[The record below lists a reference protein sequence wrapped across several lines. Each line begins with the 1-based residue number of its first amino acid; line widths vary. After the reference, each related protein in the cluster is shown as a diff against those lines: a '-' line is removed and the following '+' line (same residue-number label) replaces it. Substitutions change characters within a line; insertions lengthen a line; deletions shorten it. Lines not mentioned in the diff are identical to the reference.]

1 MNPRHSTVLG
11 AGVTAVLLA
20 HEDEALRARMVSALG
35 AHGVSVTPA
44 DSARG
49 ALEAALSA
57 SHALV
62 LLGAGQCWLDGAP
75 LREVLRS
82 AGVMSPVLRIDEAQ
96 MCSSQSP
103 SASEPSVTDGA
114 VVWRGPD
121 AVAGWLAHVPAS
133 PGPAQN
139 WDDLTF
145 ASLAGFERLQSRFRQ
160 RLFDQMPCMRECCE
174 QGDWSQLAR
183 LAHGVKG
190 GASCFEMPAMT
201 EVAAALE
208 AEALAA
214 ASGAGQ
220 SESIQSALDRYEM
233 ALLAFAGAPEVMN
246 QDGGR
251 DGRAAR

>member
-1 MNPRHSTVLG
+1 MFVAVCRARKNEPKTFNGFG

-20 HEDEALRARMVSALG
+20 HEDEALRARMVSALAQRRVGDAGRFGPWG
-35 AHGVSVTPA
+35 AGGGPVGQPCP
-44 DSARG
+44 G
-49 ALEAALSA
+49 AA
-57 SHALV
+57 
-62 LLGAGQCWLDGAP
+62 GAGQCWLDGEP

-174 QGDWSQLAR
+174 QGD
-183 LAHGVKG
+183 
-190 GASCFEMPAMT
+190 
-201 EVAAALE
+201 
-208 AEALAA
+208 
-214 ASGAGQ
+214 
-220 SESIQSALDRYEM
+220 
-233 ALLAFAGAPEVMN
+233 
-246 QDGGR
+246 
-251 DGRAAR
+251 